1 MTLNK
6 DQENKITPQKLA
18 SLFHDT
24 YETLAPSFGYET
36 RKETREFNPKSTNGK
51 LMIAVCKFILET
63 EIKDQINLAVKERE
77 NELKQ
82 IAQEYKD
89 KGFELETFIYS
100 GFIKDL
106 STSPKE

>member
-1 MTLNK
+1 MDKIKELDKALTLYLPAK
-6 DQENKITPQKLA
+6 A
-18 SLFHDT
+18 SDF
-24 YETLAPSFGYET
+24 E
-36 RKETREFNPKSTNGK
+36 REQLLIK
-51 LMIAVCKFILET
+51 ILE
-63 EIKDQINLAVKERE
+63 QIELAVKERE

>member
-6 DQENKITPQKLA
+6 DRENKMISEVGGIQCQCGNPICLDRVNNYWLTKM
-18 SLFHDT
+18 
-24 YETLAPSFGYET
+24 
-36 RKETREFNPKSTNGK
+36 KE
-51 LMIAVCKFILET
+51 
-63 EIKDQINLAVKERE
+63 QIELAVRERE